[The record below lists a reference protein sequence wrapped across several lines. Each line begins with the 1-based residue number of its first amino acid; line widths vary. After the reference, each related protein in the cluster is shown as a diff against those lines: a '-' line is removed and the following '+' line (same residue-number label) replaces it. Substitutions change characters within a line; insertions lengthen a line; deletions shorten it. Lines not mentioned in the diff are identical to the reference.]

1 MFTKI
6 DHVQDMFSLNT
17 FNIVHFIM
25 YGVFSDEY
33 KTKLEINNRTISG
46 SVPIILRANNIF
58 LNNPGVKW
66 VGYGLVLQEPASFN
80 GTVRFLCQLSG

>member
-6 DHVQDMFSLNT
+6 DNVQDMFSLNT

-33 KTKLEINNRTISG
+33 KTKLEINNRKISG
-46 SVPIILRANNIF
+46 SVPIIWRANNIF
-58 LNNPGVKW
+58 LNNPCVKW
-66 VGYGLVLQEPASFN
+66 ETQMKFIKYFEQNKNLTE
-80 GTVRFLCQLSG
+80 